1 MKFGLAQFKKD
12 TPILIRRIGYAL
24 YAACGAAALLTFIP
38 SFQSFCEYIAI
49 GTFIGAFLTNFFGED
64 KNDNGIPDKFE

>member
-1 MKFGLAQFKKD
+1 MKFGLENFKKD
-12 TPILIRRIGYAL
+12 TPIFMRRIGYAL
-24 YAACGAAALLTFIP
+24 YTACGTASLLTFIP
-38 SFQSFCEYIAI
+38 SFTSFCKYIAI